1 MPQITEQQ
9 FITLCNE
16 YFIESGIALEHP
28 YIKDCLLMGHDTI
41 IDELRHLLETEF

>member
-16 YFIESGIALEHP
+16 YFIDSGIALEHP

-41 IDELRHLLETEF
+41 IEELRHLLETEF